1 MDPDAEA
8 LAEPKD
14 YGKRGFLTAEQTR
27 NHKEFL
33 ERCDKEALEMARY
46 TSEDPQDTALRFLRS
61 RKFLVEK
68 AMDLLNESK
77 ALRLSCKTKE
87 AAAMTPNE
95 AAGCDVDVMKTFYP
109 HTMMGH
115 TYNNLPIVW
124 ESTGKINIQAVLTVM
139 NRDLLL
145 SYHFWNMETC
155 LDMKLTECSKLPAP
169 PVDVGGSPSGKVRG
183 GGGER
188 SRRDSPGKVGGG
200 DSAAVPIAG
209 GSVSATIPPQ
219 PPVLSSSSSANTTA
233 EAETTASA
241 GATDDSAN
249 DNGSGAVDTAIVTAA
264 ATAAASPISP
274 QYSPYEIA
282 TFAVL
287 DLSGFGLAQSG
298 QKTLDQLKLY
308 INTDNTCYP
317 ETLGKML
324 LINAPYVLSA
334 VWGIVKG
341 WLDPR
346 TVNKIEIISSTE
358 ASLKRLRDFIPMDQL
373 PAEYGGAA
381 PPLYSIKPNC
391 DFIWIGRSGEYS
403 AEVCVPAGS
412 SVTIDNYVVDGAIE
426 YTVESRRLPT
436 DAEKDA
442 EKARRDADS
451 KSRWFAAKEETS
463 QFAALSYQPT
473 ITHTAQYTISPVEPG
488 VLRTR
493 HLQTLTP
500 ADFKSSSKGVQLR
513 VTWKNTSRM
522 SQRSIVYAL
531 TVTKGDV

>member
-1 MDPDAEA
+1 MASTDPDAEA

-14 YGKRGFLTAEQTR
+14 YGKRGFLTAEQVR
-27 NHKEFL
+27 NQKEFL

-109 HTMMGH
+109 HSMVGH

-124 ESTGKINIQAVLTVM
+124 EATGKINIQAVMTVM

-155 LDMKLTECSKLPAP
+155 LDMKFTECADLPAP
-169 PVDVGGSPSGKVRG
+169 PADVGGSPSGKVRAG
-183 GGGER
+183 GGAGER
-188 SRRDSPGKVGGG
+188 GRRDSPGKVGGG
-200 DSAAVPIAG
+200 GGNSADVAAPIADS
-209 GSVSATIPPQ
+209 SVSAANPPL
-219 PPVLSSSSSANTTA
+219 PPVPSSSSSSSSANTTA
-233 EAETTASA
+233 EADTTVTATESA
-241 GATDDSAN
+241 GTTDDSASN
-249 DNGSGAVDTAIVTAA
+249 AAI
-264 ATAAASPISP
+264 ATSSP
-274 QYSPYEIA
+274 QYSPYDIA

-317 ETLGKML
+317 ETLSKML

-358 ASLKRLRDFIPMDQL
+358 ASLRRLRDFIPIDQL
-373 PAEYGGAA
+373 PAEYGGNA
-381 PPLYSIKPNC
+381 PPLYVPKPNC
-391 DFIWIGRSGEYS
+391 DFIWIGRSGEHS

-412 SVTIDNYVVDGAIE
+412 SVTIDSYVLDGAIE
-426 YTVESRRLPT
+426 YSVESRRLPT
-436 DAEKDA
+436 DAEKEA
-442 EKARRDADS
+442 EKVRREADS
-451 KSRWFAAKEETS
+451 KSRWFSAKEES
-463 QFAALSYQPT
+463 SPFAALAYQPT
-473 ITHTAQYTISPVEPG
+473 VTHTTQFTINPVEAG
-488 VLRTR
+488 VQRTR
-493 HLQTLTP
+493 HVQTLCP
-500 ADFKSSSKGVQLR
+500 ADFKAGGSGQGVQLR

-531 TVTKGDV
+531 TVTKG